1 MLYTRHILPLDRPA
15 KLNPNL
21 FSADLIW
28 LVKTPSS
35 LIPEILFKK
44 FSFGILILS
53 NKINTLSIPSYP
65 YFLPQSPIVIPV
77 KGI

>member
-21 FSADLIW
+21 LSADLIW
-28 LVKTPSS
+28 LEKTPFS
-35 LIPEILFKK
+35 LISEILFRK

-53 NKINTLSIPSYP
+53 NIINPLSMPSYP

-77 KGI
+77 KGM